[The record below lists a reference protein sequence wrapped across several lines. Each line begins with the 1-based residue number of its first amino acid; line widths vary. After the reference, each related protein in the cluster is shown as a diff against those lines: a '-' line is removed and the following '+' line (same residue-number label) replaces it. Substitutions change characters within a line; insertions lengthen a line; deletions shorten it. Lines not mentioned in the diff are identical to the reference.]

1 VPEDEVRL
9 AADYYKVRSNIEL
22 LAVDQTRVFDVFL
35 DDNVLEL
42 FDQMVQIDLFL
53 LFQLRTS
60 LLTLLPD

>member
-1 VPEDEVRL
+1 MPEDEVRL

-53 LFQLRTS
+53 LF
-60 LLTLLPD
+60 